1 MKRRRGRGNTSWGRG
16 GSWRGLLGALATI
29 VLLVGTI
36 RAQQPLTGTGS
47 RLSKKLGRQ
56 IEVLLPEFP
65 SAAWI
70 GARNGMGAETVNLP
84 QDSAARQAAA
94 MRRSHGV
101 DGTGVGIGVLSTGV
115 ARLVSGEAAVE
126 LLDRVMVLP
135 GQAGEGDEGTETLSV
150 LHQLAPGSDL
160 YFATGLG
167 GPRRFAAN
175 IQALCQAGADI
186 IVDDLFDYRETIYP
200 GGRMAQGIQAAV
212 AEGCVYVSAA
222 GKPIEFGD
230 RERQYTPDRAPA
242 PLDDF
247 STTEDPKG
255 AMSDLSSATCLV
267 AANPDLETFCGSWA
281 SPRQVAALAALIIE
295 EAGGAHNVFP
305 EALRAAV
312 VGTELQIGP
321 QAGPLAETTGP
332 AIRKIRIRS
341 DPPQGRES
349 YGIGDLIEVE
359 ITFSEAVNVT
369 GTPQLGLRVGRV
381 TRAAGYSEGAG
392 TTVLTFSYTVAGGDE
407 DSDGLSVKTDNL
419 WLNNGTIE
427 AGSGN
432 HAELT
437 HPGLPHQLGHRVDAV
452 TPSLLD
458 SDAAAVS
465 GSKLTLSYDELLDG
479 SSTPS
484 AGDFRVTV
492 AGKERGVTTVAVTGN
507 AVTLAL
513 ASPVVQGEAVTASY
527 AKPGQGTAKPIRD
540 PAGNESMAFTN
551 QAVTNRT
558 GEETKPAA
566 GQLSA
571 KTVRQIQSLLS
582 AKVRRTPAQRKVSSQ
597 LLEARR
603 TPRRKPTAA
612 GSGRLQETDRQATE
626 ERVMVDIRADVTP
639 AVLTRIRE
647 LGGTVINSVPKY
659 QAIRAQIPLRAGVR
673 LAALD
678 EVRTIRPADEA
689 RTRGQAATLSPAS
702 RTRAADAPVTKKDN
716 TSQGDVAH
724 RANSARRT
732 HNVDGTGIGVGV
744 IANGVRSLADRQ
756 ATDDLPAR
764 VTVLPGQEGSGDE
777 GTALLEI
784 VHDLAPGAELYFA
797 TGNGGEARMAE
808 NIEALCEAGANVI
821 VDDIGYA
828 LEAVFRTASYR
839 KESMRRSLTGVSSS
853 RRAATTAI

>member
-1 MKRRRGRGNTSWGRG
+1 MKRRRGRGNTSWARG

-255 AMSDLSSATCLV
+255 SMSNLSSATCLI

-295 EAGGAHNVFP
+295 EAGRVP
-305 EALRAAV
+305 
-312 VGTELQIGP
+312 
-321 QAGPLAETTGP
+321 TTSF
-332 AIRKIRIRS
+332 RKR
-341 DPPQGRES
+341 
-349 YGIGDLIEVE
+349 
-359 ITFSEAVNVT
+359 
-369 GTPQLGLRVGRV
+369 
-381 TRAAGYSEGAG
+381 
-392 TTVLTFSYTVAGGDE
+392 
-407 DSDGLSVKTDNL
+407 
-419 WLNNGTIE
+419 
-427 AGSGN
+427 
-432 HAELT
+432 
-437 HPGLPHQLGHRVDAV
+437 
-452 TPSLLD
+452 
-458 SDAAAVS
+458 
-465 GSKLTLSYDELLDG
+465 
-479 SSTPS
+479 
-484 AGDFRVTV
+484 
-492 AGKERGVTTVAVTGN
+492 
-507 AVTLAL
+507 
-513 ASPVVQGEAVTASY
+513 
-527 AKPGQGTAKPIRD
+527 
-540 PAGNESMAFTN
+540 
-551 QAVTNRT
+551 
-558 GEETKPAA
+558 
-566 GQLSA
+566 
-571 KTVRQIQSLLS
+571 
-582 AKVRRTPAQRKVSSQ
+582 
-597 LLEARR
+597 
-603 TPRRKPTAA
+603 
-612 GSGRLQETDRQATE
+612 
-626 ERVMVDIRADVTP
+626 
-639 AVLTRIRE
+639 
-647 LGGTVINSVPKY
+647 
-659 QAIRAQIPLRAGVR
+659 
-673 LAALD
+673 
-678 EVRTIRPADEA
+678 
-689 RTRGQAATLSPAS
+689 
-702 RTRAADAPVTKKDN
+702 
-716 TSQGDVAH
+716 
-724 RANSARRT
+724 SARQ
-732 HNVDGTGIGVGV
+732 
-744 IANGVRSLADRQ
+744 L
-756 ATDDLPAR
+756 
-764 VTVLPGQEGSGDE
+764 
-777 GTALLEI
+777 
-784 VHDLAPGAELYFA
+784 
-797 TGNGGEARMAE
+797 
-808 NIEALCEAGANVI
+808 
-821 VDDIGYA
+821 
-828 LEAVFRTASYR
+828 
-839 KESMRRSLTGVSSS
+839 
-853 RRAATTAI
+853 

>member
-1 MKRRRGRGNTSWGRG
+1 MSGIRG

-29 VLLVGTI
+29 ALLVGTI
-36 RAQQPLTGTGS
+36 RAQQPLAGTG
-47 RLSKKLGRQ
+47 GR
-56 IEVLLPEFP
+56 F
-65 SAAWI
+65 
-70 GARNGMGAETVNLP
+70 T
-84 QDSAARQAAA
+84 RQAAA
-94 MRRSHGV
+94 MRQSHGV

-115 ARLVSGEAAVE
+115 ARLVSGEATVE

-230 RERQYTPDRAPA
+230 RERQYTPDRALA

-255 AMSDLSSATCLV
+255 SMSNLSSATCLTV
-267 AANPDLETFCGSWA
+267 ANPELETFCGNSA

-295 EAGGAHNVFP
+295 EAGGAHNAFP

-321 QAGPLAETTGP
+321 QPGPLAETTGP
-332 AIRKIRIRS
+332 AIRKIRIS
-341 DPPQGRES
+341 SNPPEGREN
-349 YGIGDLIEVE
+349 YGIGDTIEVE
-359 ITFSEAVNVT
+359 ITFSEAVTVI
-369 GTPQLGLRVGRV
+369 GTPQLGLRVGSL
-381 TRAAGYSEGAG
+381 TRSASYTGGAG
-392 TTVLTFSYTVAGGDE
+392 TPVLVFSYTVVEDDE
-407 DSDGLSVKTDNL
+407 DSDGLGVEADSLSVDH
-419 WLNNGTIE
+419 GAIE
-427 AGSGN
+427 DSSDN

-484 AGDFRVTV
+484 AGDFRVMV
-492 AGKERGVTTVAVTGN
+492 SGEERGITTVAVTGN

-513 ASPVVQGEAVTASY
+513 ASPVVQGEAVTVSY
-527 AKPGQGTAKPIRD
+527 SATAPGTAQPIRD

-566 GQLSA
+566 RPTVGQDGTAGPVPPIGQGPPDARPAEGKFSA
-571 KTVRQIQSLLS
+571 
-582 AKVRRTPAQRKVSSQ
+582 P
-597 LLEARR
+597 
-603 TPRRKPTAA
+603 
-612 GSGRLQETDRQATE
+612 
-626 ERVMVDIRADVTP
+626 
-639 AVLTRIRE
+639 
-647 LGGTVINSVPKY
+647 GGTADAP
-659 QAIRAQIPLRAGVR
+659 
-673 LAALD
+673 
-678 EVRTIRPADEA
+678 PADGEL
-689 RTRGQAATLSPAS
+689 TAS
-702 RTRAADAPVTKKDN
+702 GRAADAPPAEAESSASGCLAGTVTE
-716 TSQGDVAH
+716 
-724 RANSARRT
+724 
-732 HNVDGTGIGVGV
+732 
-744 IANGVRSLADRQ
+744 ANGGR
-756 ATDDLPAR
+756 DLPS
-764 VTVLPGQEGSGDE
+764 PNHGSGRQE
-777 GTALLEI
+777 
-784 VHDLAPGAELYFA
+784 
-797 TGNGGEARMAE
+797 
-808 NIEALCEAGANVI
+808 
-821 VDDIGYA
+821 
-828 LEAVFRTASYR
+828 
-839 KESMRRSLTGVSSS
+839 
-853 RRAATTAI
+853 